1 VSFATTAVG
10 VTSANTKITLTNNTG
25 VSITLGNPAITLTGT
40 FGSASTTTCT
50 NSLVI
55 AANGNC
61 VINVNFKPTKVGF
74 AMGTLNVNDS
84 DVTSP
89 QTVALQGYG
98 TGIKFAPSTVNFG
111 TVTRGQTVSSTVT
124 ITNVGTTNVYF
135 IGGEIFGTNSADF
148 SSNYG
153 DNPPC
158 GNNSAN
164 PLKPGAT
171 CQITVSF
178 FPSKVGTENATYK
191 VFDNSVGSPQVLTLT
206 GKGQ

>member
-1 VSFATTAVG
+1 
-10 VTSANTKITLTNNTG
+10 
-25 VSITLGNPAITLTGT
+25 
-40 FGSASTTTCT
+40 
-50 NSLVI
+50 
-55 AANGNC
+55 
-61 VINVNFKPTKVGF
+61 
-74 AMGTLNVNDS
+74 M
-84 DVTSP
+84 
-89 QTVALQGYG
+89 
-98 TGIKFAPSTVNFG
+98 NFG

-148 SSNYG
+148 SNNYG

-191 VFDNSVGSPQVLTLT
+191 VFDNTVGSPQSLTLT

>member
-1 VSFATTAVG
+1 VG

-25 VSITLGNPAITLTGT
+25 VSITLSNPAITVTGP
-40 FGSASTTTCT
+40 FGNASSTTCT

-55 AANGNC
+55 AASGTC
-61 VINVNFKPTKVGF
+61 IINVNFKPTAVGF
-74 AMGTLNVNDS
+74 ALGALKVNDS

-89 QTVALQGYG
+89 QSVALQGYG
-98 TGIKFAPSTVNFG
+98 TGIKFTPSTVNFG

-148 SSNYG
+148 SNNYG
-153 DNPPC
+153 DAAPC
-158 GNNSAN
+158 NNTATN

-191 VFDNSVGSPQVLTLT
+191 VFDNSVGSPQSLTLT